1 MKSLTSRG
9 SKKRKSP
16 YRPQFVSK
24 ELTKWD
30 KAADRYE
37 KIAEKCFS
45 RIRSYIPL
53 HEDKISPEEK
63 EELIISLCEYTVCL
77 YYKSIYE

>member
-16 YRPQFVSK
+16 YQPKFVSK

-45 RIRSYIPL
+45 RIRSYVPT
-53 HEDKISPEEK
+53 HEDKMTAEQK
-63 EELIISLCEYTVCL
+63 EGLIIRLCKLRVLCI
-77 YYKSIYE
+77 S